1 MNLNDFNL
9 TKREI
14 EVLKLIAKGKS
25 NLEIAKTL
33 YISIHTSK
41 MHIFNIFIKMNVQDR
56 TQAVVKTIKY
66 CLIPPDFEE

>member
-1 MNLNDFNL
+1 MKMNLNDFNL

-41 MHIFNIFIKMNVQDR
+41 CTF
-56 TQAVVKTIKY
+56 
-66 CLIPPDFEE
+66 LIYLLK